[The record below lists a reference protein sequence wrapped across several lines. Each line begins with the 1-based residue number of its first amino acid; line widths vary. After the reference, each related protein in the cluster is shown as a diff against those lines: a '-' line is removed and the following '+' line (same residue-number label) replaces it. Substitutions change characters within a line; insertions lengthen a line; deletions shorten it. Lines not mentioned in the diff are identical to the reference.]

1 MAAKNVHSEDI
12 VRYLKSKDGSTKIGL
27 VLRKG
32 GISDSDE
39 SSLSSEDDVKVDNG
53 ELLVCWYP
61 SGHEEV
67 ISESKVCSGFLAL
80 FCICVC

>member
-67 ISESKVCSGFLAL
+67 INESKVCSGFLAL